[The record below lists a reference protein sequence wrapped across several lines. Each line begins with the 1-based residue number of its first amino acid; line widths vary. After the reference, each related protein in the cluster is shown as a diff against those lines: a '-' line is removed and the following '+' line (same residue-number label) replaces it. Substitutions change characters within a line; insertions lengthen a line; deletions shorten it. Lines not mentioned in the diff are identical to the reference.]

1 MSLKTAVM
9 NATKTAMKAGK
20 KDRLVVLRAFSAAV
34 KQREIDE
41 QIELSDSEQLS
52 VLDKQIK
59 QRKDAEKQF
68 RDAGRDDLADK
79 EAFEIT
85 VLAEFLPKQLD
96 DSEIDA
102 IIAAAIS
109 EVGESGMAAM
119 GKVMAVVKPQVQGKA
134 DIGKISQLVKAK
146 LQ

>member
-9 NATKTAMKAGK
+9 NATKTAMKAGE

-96 DSEIDA
+96 DSEIDT
-102 IIAAAIS
+102 IISAAIS

>member
-9 NATKTAMKAGK
+9 NATKTAMKAGE

-102 IIAAAIS
+102 IISAAIS